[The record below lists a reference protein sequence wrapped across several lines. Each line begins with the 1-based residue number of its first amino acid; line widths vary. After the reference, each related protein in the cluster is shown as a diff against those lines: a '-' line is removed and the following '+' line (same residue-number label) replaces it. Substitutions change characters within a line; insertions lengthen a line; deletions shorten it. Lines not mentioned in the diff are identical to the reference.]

1 VAGTI
6 ITAMIHDAYEVTISV
21 LFTRASFA
29 PERKSGDRALCEL
42 HDVILT
48 GTTSWHSSELLP
60 IGLPF

>member
-1 VAGTI
+1 
-6 ITAMIHDAYEVTISV
+6 MIHDAYEVTISV

-48 GTTSWHSSELLP
+48 GTASWHSSELLP